1 MRSSLPSCFV
11 SQEAQGWEQ
20 EVGRRQSLIAVEA
33 GVGGVA
39 SVQVVPGLSW
49 SPPSQKRRVSGRFCG
64 RRRKGTRQKKMVSV
78 AATRCYVGK
87 QNSSVVCCVSL
98 SRDVSPTPLG
108 SPRCSRARPG
118 SSVAFGVGAF
128 DVTVSIDEVG
138 TGPDGPR
145 GPRKSRLCLQC
156 MCYWFGLVL

>member
-1 MRSSLPSCFV
+1 MPSCFV

-20 EVGRRQSLIAVEA
+20 EVGRRQSLNAVEA

-39 SVQVVPGLSW
+39 SVQVVPGPSW
-49 SPPSQKRRVSGRFCG
+49 SPRSQKRRVSGRLCG

-138 TGPDGPR
+138 TR
-145 GPRKSRLCLQC
+145 SRWPKGAQKIQIVSTMHVLLV
-156 MCYWFGLVL
+156 WFGFVI